1 MKKRDLILAG
11 LILMAAPLSAQQ
23 NGPVRTDQDSKVIFS
38 QDFEGDY
45 DAWSSEVVDQIN
57 GVDYYRKTGN
67 TNVNSVDVR
76 TNTDWNSVWTEGFLH
91 RDTLINLY
99 NGVVPTDNLDDIAKN
114 AFGEDV
120 YYTVVDESIE
130 RSQAF
135 DEYGI
140 DGGRYVFRY
149 IAGNASQAANYATD
163 NKRVPEYRRNLF
175 VRLTPGAIQPE
186 TSYRLTMYVKTHKAI
201 ASYPEP
207 QIWAAVMRGYFSS
220 EKPFT
225 MGDVSDNN
233 NYKYNNEFSLTKSDF
248 VNDEWTKITLMTYYL
263 NDSIAENYVY
273 QNGYWWAEAPF
284 YWRWDPKKSDKV
296 AADDPAKEYDSLYYI
311 KQPDKFFVRIALETD
326 STTYDI
332 DNLSLTKSWIGGVE
346 HSGDMIRVNFG
357 YETNLGALAQA
368 AKEKNKI
375 AAVELPGQYF
385 EVWGM
390 DSASH
395 KWSKVEISSAEYQ
408 GDGYMYMWTKAR
420 NNRPVKFDSYDS
432 VLVSFTNPDDP
443 ELMLKYTGTLFPK
456 ALDIDWIK
464 AGKKVPDFHNEAST
478 KNPNI
483 GKGVYSMKNLPPVL
497 QECQYEEG
505 SFNLDGNLR
514 EFAFKFS
521 RKVEFDQNA
530 DESTNLAVLHLFQD
544 GARKEV
550 WFVKKYGVNDSILV
564 FERPAKYTAPL
575 SGDYEFRLLQLKG
588 QSTEYSNMGNPLIV
602 NYSFGSSDFEPTVL
616 TSLDFNDETPGTEF
630 SQEIAIPGFSLSKC
644 AVKVGEFGGLY
655 DQALMFGL
663 YRVNTGANPDANLKN
678 CALLMYTFDV
688 ETPGSY
694 NFAFGTSGCYKQS
707 YNDAC
712 KMVVTIQDA
721 DGNVIGRYEEE
732 GSNNIPSEGAEVTA
746 IDESVITAYFA
757 AGTYTAT
764 FALPNEGT
772 YGGSHAGGRVLYY
785 VKTTTPTWLGY
796 KTINTYKK
804 ALADLNAEI
813 AKADANAQ
821 YKGADYNAAKFVADK
836 YADFTDTKPS
846 EYRNVTNY
854 INAAVAGYKAR
865 FNVVD
870 SLLITAKEAG
880 ESAYTLYTEGEKA
893 EFKVWDD
900 VKFLGA
906 ALDELKTINCQNFS
920 ADQLRTKI
928 NYIYS
933 KISEI
938 ADKEAQI
945 VFAPMQVKSLKAL
958 ADTLGVTFQTADA
971 ERIDQRYAR
980 AVVISESDDELAD
993 IYKKAITAKLYEK
1006 IAGGETV
1013 DSLPLTSFFKNPG
1026 LFATPKVVERMEYQV
1041 PANNNQ
1047 LGPDPNGAQIQHARH
1062 QWNDSGNMPI
1072 WVMIL
1077 NQDYTDLYPGWT
1089 ARAYAQG
1096 NSMVTTGN
1104 QVYTSYEQG
1113 LSAFDGVIGMD
1124 WNSKA
1129 DLKTTLEDLPAGY
1142 YTLGFQLISNSGTG
1156 TVFTG
1161 VTTDSTYTK
1170 TIAQNNTTDS
1180 FIDSILVKDGSLG
1193 VNLTL
1198 TSGSGWSVA
1207 DNFYV
1212 VFKADNDYNYQ
1223 AAATA
1228 AQTALNSA
1236 LTFVNA
1242 AKAEEAKV
1250 EYYNINGVK
1259 INAPVNGAVNIKVT
1273 TLSDGTRIVQKIL
1286 VK

>member
-1 MKKRDLILAG
+1 MKKRDLIFAG
-11 LILMAAPLSAQQ
+11 LILLAAPMSAQ

-67 TNVNSVDVR
+67 TNVNNTDVR
-76 TNTDWNSVWTEGFLH
+76 TNADWNSVWTEGFLH
-91 RDTLINLY
+91 RDTLIYLY
-99 NGVVPTDNLDDIAKN
+99 NGVMPTDNLDDIAKN

-120 YYTVVDESIE
+120 YYTTVDESIE

-225 MGDVSDNN
+225 MGDVADNN
-233 NYKYNNEFSLTKSDF
+233 NNKYNNEFSLTKNDF

-273 QNGYWWAEAPF
+273 RNGYWWAEAPF

-296 AADDPAKEYDSLYYI
+296 AADDPAKQYDSLYYI

-395 KWSKVEISSAEYQ
+395 RWSKVEIASAEYQ

-432 VLVSFTNPDDP
+432 VLVSFINPDDP
-443 ELMLKYTGTLFPK
+443 NLMLKYTGTLFPK

-483 GKGVYSMKNLPPVL
+483 GRGVYSMKNLPPVL
-497 QECQYEEG
+497 QEYQYEEG

-530 DESTNLAVLHLFQD
+530 DESTNLAVMHLFQD

-663 YRVNTGANPDANLKN
+663 YSVNTGASNNERD
-678 CALLMYTFDV
+678 CAKLIYTFDV
-688 ETPGSY
+688 ETAGSY

-712 KMVVTIQDA
+712 RMIVRIADA
-721 DGNVIGRYEEE
+721 DGKVIGEYEEQ
-732 GSNNIPSEGAEVTA
+732 GSSFKPNEGAEVTA

-764 FALPNEGT
+764 FLLPNEGS
-772 YGGSHAGGRVLYY
+772 YGGSHKGGRVLYY
-785 VKTTTPTWLGY
+785 IKTTTPTWLGY

-804 ALADLNAEI
+804 ALADLNELI
-813 AKADANAQ
+813 AKADADVQ
-821 YKGADYNAAKFVADK
+821 YKGADYNAAKFVATK
-836 YADFTDTKPS
+836 YTNFTDTRPS
-846 EYRNVTNY
+846 EYNTVIKY
-854 INAAVAGYKAR
+854 INNTTAGYKVR

-870 SLLITAKEAG
+870 SLLISAKEAG
-880 ESAYTLYTEGEKA
+880 QAAYTLFTEGEKA
-893 EFKVWDD
+893 AFKDWDD

-906 ALDELKTINCQNFS
+906 AVDELAAIKCENFDN
-920 ADQLRTKI
+920 AQLRTKT
-928 NYIYS
+928 NYIYT
-933 KISEI
+933 KINDLKKNS
-938 ADKEAQI
+938 ALNQ
-945 VFAPMQVKSLKAL
+945 FAPGQILALKQL
-958 ADTLGVTFQTADA
+958 ADSLGVDFGAENAAIAARVERAKLLTEADA
-971 ERIDQRYAR
+971 AL
-980 AVVISESDDELAD
+980 VS
-993 IYKKAITAKLYEK
+993 IYKKAITAKIYELLAADINNPK
-1006 IAGGETV
+1006 L
-1013 DSLPLTSFFKNPG
+1013 DSLALTAFIENPG
-1026 LFATPKVVERMEYQV
+1026 LYVTASINDVEWYNYTYGGA
-1041 PANNNQ
+1041 ANRWRLKGNIDHVNNVMPGWTIRSGRGQ
-1047 LGPDPNGAQIQHARH
+1047 NVHVADEQR
-1062 QWNDSGNMPI
+1062 QWNDPAHSGDPNAEP
-1072 WVMIL
+1072 V
-1077 NQDYTDLYPGWT
+1077 
-1089 ARAYAQG
+1089 
-1096 NSMVTTGN
+1096 
-1104 QVYTSYEQG
+1104 
-1113 LSAFDGVIGMD
+1113 FDGKLAVD
-1124 WNSKA
+1124 WGSTVTM
-1129 DLKTTLEDLPAGY
+1129 KTDISDLPSGMYSLGLNMQNGVAGSY
-1142 YTLGFQLISNSGTG
+1142 IQGKSGDSVRKLEFPTGGASNQA
-1156 TVFTG
+1156 
-1161 VTTDSTYTK
+1161 TDS
-1170 TIAQNNTTDS
+1170 IIVAN
-1180 FIDSILVKDGSLG
+1180 DSINVEFYIKNG
-1193 VNLTL
+1193 N
-1198 TSGSGWSVA
+1198 GWSYA
-1207 DNFYV
+1207 DNFYLIFAPV
-1212 VFKADNDYNYQ
+1212 KTGVDY
-1223 AAATA
+1223 AALKTA
-1228 AQTALNSA
+1228 AQTALNSE
-1236 LTFVNA
+1236 LTFVETAKA
-1242 AKAEEAKV
+1242 AKAKI

-1259 INAPVNGAVNIKVT
+1259 VDAPANGAVNIKVT